1 MFAAAPIWG
10 SGPSMRRNLRS
21 WLVGYGGA
29 LAVTLL
35 AAWLRSLFDPVLNDH
50 LPYSFFFVA
59 VLFSTWWGGLGPAT
73 LSLLCGLVLGSYSF
87 NSPGS
92 FALHTV
98 EQQVGAGIYLLVG
111 IGMIFFNESMLA
123 ARDRTEATAR
133 ALRESEDR
141 LRLAMESTAL
151 GTWDYNPVT
160 RELKWS
166 ARCKSLFGVPPGA
179 QVTYEVFLSTLHA
192 EDRERTQRAVQR
204 ALDPASGGTFAIE
217 HRTAA
222 LANGSERWL
231 ASRGRAYFDDK
242 GRAVR
247 FVGTVLDISERKQA
261 EQALREAQRRKDEFM
276 ATLAHELRNP
286 LAPIR
291 NAFQAVRL
299 KGSDPAVREWAEGVI
314 ERQVRH
320 MSRLVDDLMD
330 VSRISRGKVRLHLER
345 FDLCRQVRTTA
356 EDMGSAAEA
365 AGLRLDVQ
373 VPPGPVWV
381 RGDPMRLAQVVSNLL
396 TNAIK
401 FTDPGGLV
409 GVRLEEASA
418 GQEAAVTVSDTGI
431 GIEPDML
438 ARVFE
443 RFAQAER
450 ARERSR
456 GGLGLGLAL
465 VRGLVELH
473 GGRVR
478 AHSDGPGRGSAFTFW
493 LPVIQDPTPGAEGPV
508 GPAPIG
514 ARRRILIIEDN
525 QDTAASLR
533 MLLELHGHEAR
544 LAHSG
549 PAGLHVA
556 REFHPDVVLCDIEL
570 PGMDGMA
577 VARALREDPTTAKAR
592 LIALSGYS
600 IHADQSEPAGFDL
613 FLTKPVDLE
622 ELMGIIARQ
631 NGHTRS
637 NERA

>member
-1 MFAAAPIWG
+1 
-10 SGPSMRRNLRS
+10 MRRNLRS
-21 WLVGYGGA
+21 WLVGYGAA
-29 LAVTLL
+29 LAVTLV
-35 AAWLRSLFDPVLNDH
+35 AAGLRSLFDPILNDH
-50 LPYSFFFVA
+50 LPFSFFFVA
-59 VLFSTWWGGLGPAT
+59 VLFATWWGGLGPAT

-87 NSPGS
+87 HPPGS

-98 EQQVGAGIYLLVG
+98 EQQVGASIYLLVG
-111 IGMIFFNESMLA
+111 IGLIFFNESMLV
-123 ARDRTEATAR
+123 ARRRTEAAAR

-151 GTWDYNPVT
+151 GTWDYSPVT

-166 ARCKSLFGVPPGA
+166 ARCKALFGLPPSA
-179 QVTYEVFLSTLHA
+179 EVTYDVFLATLHP
-192 EDRERTQRAVQR
+192 EDRERTHRAVQR
-204 ALDPASGGTFAIE
+204 ALDPVSGGTFAIE
-217 HRTAA
+217 HRTTPK
-222 LANGSERWL
+222 GSERWL
-231 ASRGRAYFDDK
+231 ASRGRAHFDEQ

-247 FVGTVLDISERKQA
+247 FVGTVLDITERKQSEDA
-261 EQALREAQRRKDEFM
+261 AREAQRRKDEFM

-299 KGSDPAVREWAEGVI
+299 KGSDPAVREWADGVI

-330 VSRISRGKVRLHLER
+330 VSRISRGKVRLRLER
-345 FDLCRQVRTTA
+345 FDLCRQVRITA
-356 EDMGSAAEA
+356 EDMRSAVEA
-365 AGLRLDVQ
+365 AGLRLDLQ
-373 VPPGPVWV
+373 VPPGPVWI
-381 RGDPMRLAQVVSNLL
+381 RGDPTRLAQVVSNLL

-401 FTDPGGLV
+401 FTDAGGLV
-409 GVRLEEASA
+409 ALRLESASD
-418 GQEAAVTVSDTGI
+418 GREAAVTISDTGI
-431 GIEPDML
+431 GIEPEML

-450 ARERSR
+450 ARDRSR

-473 GGRVR
+473 GGRVH
-478 AHSDGPGRGSAFTFW
+478 AHSAGLGRGAEFTFW
-493 LPVIQDPTPGAEGPV
+493 LPVLEEPTPGPERPP
-508 GPAPIG
+508 GPASG

-533 MLLELHGHEAR
+533 LLLELHGHEAR

-549 PAGLHVA
+549 PAGLHLA

-570 PGMDGMA
+570 PGMNGLA

-592 LIALSGYS
+592 LIALSGYN

-622 ELMGIIARQ
+622 DLMGIIAQQ
-631 NGHTRS
+631 NGNS
-637 NERA
+637 S